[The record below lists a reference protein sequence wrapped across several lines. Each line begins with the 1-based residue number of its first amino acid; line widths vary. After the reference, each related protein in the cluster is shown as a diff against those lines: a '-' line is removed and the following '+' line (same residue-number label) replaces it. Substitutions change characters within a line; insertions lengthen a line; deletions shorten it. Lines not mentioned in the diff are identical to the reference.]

1 MSGVA
6 RRGPVGYARAMRS
19 TLLRWLAAGVLLG
32 GLVVAPAGGCESYD
46 RFRTSSSRVFRGT
59 VLGEGDTSFIRRGF
73 AAGTMLEL
81 QFDPD
86 AVERPQ
92 VGVITTVAP
101 DGTRLLD
108 AVPLESI
115 APLAHDLLA
124 EYQFPGAGR
133 LENFLFLAR
142 PAAGLPLGGRE
153 VMVFVSLLDTG
164 DIEVRVIAGTGD
176 EAAGDVF
183 GVFRLRASAP

>member
-1 MSGVA
+1 M
-6 RRGPVGYARAMRS
+6 GPCS
-19 TLLRWLAAGVLLG
+19 TLARWLVAG
-32 GLVVAPAGGCESYD
+32 GLVVGILLVGLAGGSLASGCDSYD
-46 RFRTSSSRVFRGT
+46 RFRTGTTRVFRGA
-59 VLGEGDTSFIRRGF
+59 VLGEGEASFIRRGF
-73 AAGTMLEL
+73 AAGTTLEL

-86 AVERPQ
+86 AVERPE
-92 VGVITTVAP
+92 VGILTTVAP

-108 AVPLESI
+108 AVLLESI

-142 PAAGLPLGGRE
+142 PETGPLAGRE
-153 VMVFVSLLDTG
+153 VMVFLSLLDTG
-164 DIEVRVIAGTGD
+164 DVEVRVIAGTGD

-183 GVFRLRASAP
+183 GVFRLRPTAP